1 MKYFEQLD
9 IHSLTFNGFSQPHLD
24 LTITLLS
31 FIQVVWFMIYHL
43 QYLCN
48 GRSDS
53 PSGGVTSLATVLR
66 KGRRTVLR
74 IRAENSS
81 PPYCRERSPP
91 YCGEFPKTHVVHSQ
105 DAGSLVG
112 MRMRNCLCS
121 TWQPRCQI
129 PSLHCSSGAQCHGWA
144 STGCHC
150 PDYWSRIKLLNKTLL
165 GIFSLFGSKQTWKQK
180 PDEKKSNSTFN
191 QKLIY

>member
-81 PPYCRERSPP
+81 PHKGGEQFSAVLQRTFSALLRRIPEDTCSP
-91 YCGEFPKTHVVHSQ
+91 
-105 DAGSLVG
+105 L
-112 MRMRNCLCS
+112 
-121 TWQPRCQI
+121 PRCRQ
-129 PSLHCSSGAQCHGWA
+129 PGRYEDEELFVFNMTAKMSN
-144 STGCHC
+144 TV
-150 PDYWSRIKLLNKTLL
+150 T
-165 GIFSLFGSKQTWKQK
+165 SLFKWGTMPWLGLNRLSLSGLLK
-180 PDEKKSNSTFN
+180 
-191 QKLIY
+191 